1 MVTVSLAQMDVRQGD
16 VEANRRKALEFIEE
30 AGRRRSN
37 VLVLPELWPVGYILD
52 KLPELAEPLNGET
65 VSMLKEKAV
74 QHDMYIIGSIAEFKE
89 GKIFN
94 TVPLVGPEGLV
105 GVYSKIH
112 LFKPLKE
119 HLYFTPGRKLG
130 IFDVEFGR
138 IGVAVCYDLRFPE
151 VFRVMALKDVSIVFV
166 VAAFPNRLNHWRSML
181 YSRAVENQFFMVA
194 ANRIGSY
201 GDNRFFGHSMV
212 IDPDGEIL
220 VEAGET
226 EILLTCDLKLEK
238 VKQARSKLFHVEQR
252 KAEIYDSFLREKQAG
267 D

>member
-1 MVTVSLAQMDVRQGD
+1 LDR
-16 VEANRRKALEFIEE
+16 
-30 AGRRRSN
+30 
-37 VLVLPELWPVGYILD
+37 LPR
-52 KLPELAEPLNGET
+52 LAEPLNGET
-65 VSMLKEKAV
+65 VNMLKEKAS
-74 QHDMYIIGSIAEFKE
+74 QHNMYVIGSIAELKE
-89 GKIFN
+89 EKIFN

-112 LFKPLKE
+112 LFKPLGE

-130 IFDVEFGR
+130 VFDVKFGR
-138 IGVAVCYDLRFPE
+138 IGVAICYDLRFPE
-151 VFRVMALKDVSIVFV
+151 VFRVMALKGVSIVFV

-181 YSRAVENQFFMVA
+181 YSRAVENQFFMIA

-201 GDNRFFGHSMV
+201 EDNRFFGHSMV

-238 VKQARSKLFHVEQR
+238 VEQARGRFFHVERR
-252 KAEIYDSFLREKQAG
+252 KPEIYDAFLQEKQAG

>member
-1 MVTVSLAQMDVRQGD
+1 MDVQHGD
-16 VEANRRKALEFIEE
+16 VEANRRKALKFIEE
-30 AGRRRSN
+30 AGRRRSD
-37 VLVLPELWPVGYILD
+37 VLVLPELWTTGYALD
-52 KLPELAEPLNGET
+52 MLPKLAEPLNGET
-65 VSMLKEKAV
+65 VSMLKEKAA
-74 QHDMYIIGSIAEFKE
+74 QHNMYIIGSMAELKE

-105 GVYSKIH
+105 GAYSKIH
-112 LFKPLKE
+112 LFKLLKE

-130 IFDVEFGR
+130 VFDVKFGR

-151 VFRVMALKDVSIVFV
+151 VFRVMALKGVTTVFV

-226 EILLTCDLKLEK
+226 EILLTCELALGK
-238 VKQARSKLFHVEQR
+238 VKQARSRLFHAEQR
-252 KAEIYDSFLREKQAG
+252 KPEIYDAFLQGKQAG